1 MELRRDLSLTSLT
14 LLVVQHVDREGPDL
28 IAEIAMEQGMNIQ
41 TIRPDQGEPLP
52 NPTSTQNTI
61 ALLLGGPMS
70 VGERH
75 QDSLAWMQR
84 ELDWLT
90 VWHQHN
96 KPVLGICLGAQFLAV
111 AAGGDVQPLQ
121 VGLPSQPLKEV
132 GYGAIHWLMKP
143 SSEPLLMGLQP
154 SELVLHWHGDRIKL
168 PPTATLLGSSLHC
181 QEQVFRIARHAV
193 GLQCHFELSRPNLE
207 QWIQED
213 HDYIT
218 NAMGP
223 DGPERLRQDND
234 RFGDSVQQQGRQ
246 FIRNVLQEL
255 SLSTRKN

>member
-1 MELRRDLSLTSLT
+1 
-14 LLVVQHVDREGPDL
+14 VVQHVDREGPDL
-28 IAEIAMEQGMNIQ
+28 IAEIAMEQGMAIQ

-168 PPTATLLGSSLHC
+168 PPTATLLGSSLQC
-181 QEQVFRIARHAV
+181 PEQVFRIANHAI
-193 GLQCHFELSRPNLE
+193 GLQCHMELTTRNLE
-207 QWIQED
+207 QWIRED
-213 HDYIT
+213 HNYIVS
-218 NAMGP
+218 AMGP
-223 DGPERLRQDND
+223 DGPERLRQDGE
-234 RFGDSVQQQGRQ
+234 RFGDLLERQGRR
-246 FIRNVLQEL
+246 FISNALAFLTTQ
-255 SLSTRKN
+255 

>member
-1 MELRRDLSLTSLT
+1 MITNAPT
-14 LLVVQHVDREGPDL
+14 LLVVQHIDREGPDL
-28 IAEIAMEQGMNIQ
+28 VAAIAREQGMSIH

-70 VGERH
+70 LGERH
-75 QDSLAWMQR
+75 QDALAWMQR

-154 SELVLHWHGDRIKL
+154 IELVLHCMVI
-168 PPTATLLGSSLHC
+168 ASSFL
-181 QEQVFRIARHAV
+181 
-193 GLQCHFELSRPNLE
+193 
-207 QWIQED
+207 
-213 HDYIT
+213 
-218 NAMGP
+218 
-223 DGPERLRQDND
+223 
-234 RFGDSVQQQGRQ
+234 QQQPCWAHR
-246 FIRNVLQEL
+246 FIAKNRCSELPDTRLACNVTL
-255 SLSTRKN
+255 N

>member
-1 MELRRDLSLTSLT
+1 LITNAPT

-28 IAEIAMEQGMNIQ
+28 IAEIAMEQGMAIQ

-168 PPTATLLGSSLHC
+168 PPTATLLGSSLQC
-181 QEQVFRIARHAV
+181 PEQVFRIANHAI
-193 GLQCHFELSRPNLE
+193 GLQCHMELTTRNLE
-207 QWIQED
+207 QWIRED
-213 HDYIT
+213 HNYIVS
-218 NAMGP
+218 AMGP
-223 DGPERLRQDND
+223 DGPERLRQDGE
-234 RFGDSVQQQGRQ
+234 RFGDLLERQGRR
-246 FIRNVLQEL
+246 FISNALAFLTTQ
-255 SLSTRKN
+255 